1 RCCLVSATYIGLRR
15 KSTVLGCNSRYY
27 CRKGIAISEVR
38 LHVRKSKFS
47 LFSSFSIYDEEKI
60 RLRDGNLT
68 SLAGDAL
75 LSDHISL
82 RMVISAKQRASIQKV
97 LKFKTAARRAATL
110 FKNLDGGK

>member
-1 RCCLVSATYIGLRR
+1 M
-15 KSTVLGCNSRYY
+15 
-27 CRKGIAISEVR
+27 
-38 LHVRKSKFS
+38 
-47 LFSSFSIYDEEKI
+47 
-60 RLRDGNLT
+60 T

-110 FKNLDGGK
+110 